1 MDKLKDFIDTNREA
15 FDQEF
20 LPEGHFERFE
30 KKLPA
35 KSRNRAKIY
44 SLMAFVAA
52 ACIAL
57 FFLFRLPGG
66 TPIPQSQKTL
76 SQQPHKCAMKE
87 EIEELRLYYNMQM
100 NDVIS
105 QMKEIYKQQQ
115 LSGAEELLQ
124 ETKRVLTDNY
134 MFEETV
140 LPTLPCSND
149 GLFAMNQHYKSSLK
163 SLNIMLKQME
173 KMDKSEINNKK

>member
-1 MDKLKDFIDTNREA
+1 MDKLKDFIEANRKA
-15 FDQEF
+15 FDDER

-30 KKLPA
+30 KKLDTR
-35 KSRNRAKIY
+35 KHSHRIKIY
-44 SLMAFVAA
+44 SLFTFIAA
-52 ACIAL
+52 AGIAL
-57 FFLFRLPGG
+57 LFLLRMPGG
-66 TPIPQSQKTL
+66 TPMPVPQQGV

-105 QMKEIYKQQQ
+105 QMHELYKQEQIP
-115 LSGAEELLQ
+115 GADELIE

-149 GLFAMNQHYKSSLK
+149 GLSAMNQHYTSSLE
-163 SLNIMLKQME
+163 SLNIMLQQME
-173 KMDKSEINNKK
+173 KMDKTAK